1 MRCSTRPEKYW
12 DCEPIMSRVV
22 LKNLIGKQKDATSVV
37 AALADAI
44 DAGIVIEDADGRL
57 ILGTPNGPPAARHP
71 VSLGSDRLGWVSGSQ
86 RAEPLAAL
94 LDHLA
99 AREAE
104 RKTLG
109 QEVLHL
115 YREVNLIYGFS
126 EKLAA
131 LLDLDAVAT
140 LALGQARQLIDATDG
155 AVVLIGQSGGSL
167 ERIAGFGDILGS
179 GDAAIRP
186 DGLIAAIA
194 RGGNA
199 EIVNDTMADD
209 RNRAGRSIAAALMCA
224 PLKVNEKVI
233 GAIALAND
241 KGQPY
246 AAGDLKLLNTLALQA
261 ATAIENARL
270 FEDTVQAAKERERLL
285 AVHKELEVARA
296 KLEREM
302 ELAASIQANLF
313 PAAMPRLE
321 GYDMAARNRPA
332 RQCGGDYYDVL
343 LQSSAEGDS
352 SVLFCVADV
361 SGKGLP
367 AALLMSSMQ
376 ATLRALLGRIPSLVD
391 LTAQAS
397 DLLYAT
403 TSANKYVTAA
413 LLELVPASGE
423 ARFVSAGHTD
433 CMLVSRDGSA
443 ARLTSTG
450 APLGLL
456 GPGLPYGDQT
466 MRLAAGDCL
475 ALFSDGVTDAENE
488 AGEQFGEER
497 LIDVLRSTGAQPAEM
512 IVARVFEAI
521 DEFAGGTPQFDDITL
536 LVLKKLT

>member
-1 MRCSTRPEKYW
+1 
-12 DCEPIMSRVV
+12 MSRVV
-22 LKNLIGKQKDATSVV
+22 LKNLIGNKKEATTVV
-37 AALADAI
+37 AAIADAI
-44 DAGIVIEDADGRL
+44 ETGIVIEDDDGRL
-57 ILGTPNGPPAARHP
+57 ILGTPNGAPAARHP

-94 LDHLA
+94 LDLLA
-99 AREAE
+99 AKEAE

-131 LLDLDAVAT
+131 LLDLEAVAT
-140 LALGQARQLIDATDG
+140 LTLRQARQLIDASDG
-155 AVVLIGQSGGSL
+155 AVVLIGPAEDSL
-167 ERIAGFGDILGS
+167 ERIAGFGAALGA
-179 GDAAIRP
+179 GDGSIRP
-186 DGLIAAIA
+186 DGLIASIA

-199 EIVNDTMADD
+199 EIVNDTTGDE
-209 RNRAGRSIAAALMCA
+209 RNTVGGIPPAAFMCA

-241 KGQPY
+241 KGRPY
-246 AAGDLKLLNTLALQA
+246 VAGDLKLLNTLALQA

-270 FEDTVQAAKERERLL
+270 FENTVQAAKERERLL
-285 AVHKELEVARA
+285 AVHKELEVSRA

-313 PAAMPRLE
+313 PSSLPPLD
-321 GYDMAARNRPA
+321 GYDVAARNRPA
-332 RQCGGDYYDVL
+332 RHCGGDYYDVL
-343 LQSSAEGDS
+343 QITTPQGESH
-352 SVLFCVADV
+352 VLLCVADV

-367 AALLMSSMQ
+367 ASLLMSSMQ

-391 LTAQAS
+391 LTARAS
-397 DLLYAT
+397 DLLFAS

-423 ARFVSAGHTD
+423 ARFVSAGHSD
-433 CMLVSRDGSA
+433 CLLVSGDGSA
-443 ARLTSTG
+443 VRLTSTG

-456 GPGLPYGDQT
+456 GPGIPYADQT
-466 MRLAAGDCL
+466 LNLAVGDCL

-488 AGEQFGEER
+488 MGEQFGEER
-497 LIDVLRSTGAQPAEM
+497 LLEVLQSSIGQPADV
-512 IVARVFEAI
+512 IVNRAFTAI
-521 DEFAGGTPQFDDITL
+521 DEFAAGTPQFDDITL
-536 LVLKKLT
+536 LVLKKLA